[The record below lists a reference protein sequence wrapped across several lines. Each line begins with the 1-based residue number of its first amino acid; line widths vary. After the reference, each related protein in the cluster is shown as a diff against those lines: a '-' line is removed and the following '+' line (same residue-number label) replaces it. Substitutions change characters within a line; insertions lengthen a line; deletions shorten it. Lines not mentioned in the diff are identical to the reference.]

1 MITGAV
7 ATGTGHTTGSGFFL
21 THFTDFGRITVK
33 RLICTSLGVA
43 VATTVFFRKLLD
55 SRAFCSNS
63 VVNVLFIANAI
74 APVSDMLLCV
84 SLYYFFLLNG
94 ARVVET

>member
-1 MITGAV
+1 
-7 ATGTGHTTGSGFFL
+7 
-21 THFTDFGRITVK
+21 
-33 RLICTSLGVA
+33 
-43 VATTVFFRKLLD
+43 LLD